1 MEEDRG
7 VLKNHIVEE
16 MMQKT
21 LHSVDDAIT
30 ALEKGDEKALD
41 ANVWKAAFY
50 LEYVTFHLSLLRRKG
65 NDPWKT
71 KKRNSTADIKTT
83 LLGVQDLVQKALV
96 CRSREERYHETWIAR
111 GYILGIQRR
120 LHRRKAKKAMP

>member
-1 MEEDRG
+1 
-7 VLKNHIVEE
+7 LKNQIVEE
-16 MMQKT
+16 MMRKT

-30 ALEKGDEKALD
+30 ALEKGDEKTLN

-50 LEYVTFHLSLLRRKG
+50 LEYVTFRLSLLRRKG
-65 NDPWKT
+65 TDPWKT
-71 KKRNSTADIKTT
+71 TKRNSPTDVKTA

-96 CRSREERYHETWIAR
+96 CHSREERYHETWIAR
-111 GYILGIQRR
+111 SHILGIQRQ